1 MSYFC
6 NVKRIRT
13 LISALTALVLFL
25 ISNEMCAAA
34 GDSVGENNFASK
46 MEISLL
52 TCAPGQEVYSLYGHT
67 AIKVD
72 FHAGDSASYL
82 YGGDAMIVNYGMFS
96 FRKPFFILRF
106 VFGLTDYEMGM
117 TTAEDFYAEYR
128 TSGRKVIQQTLN
140 LTTEE
145 KAAIWRALV
154 RNYQP
159 ENREYRYNYFYD
171 NCTTRARD
179 MLVNYINGRVVYADS
194 QKVYPSYRELIHRMN
209 GDCPWARFGNDLLLG
224 VKADK
229 KTDLAEQQFLPFN
242 LMHDFANAKIVDK
255 DGKTRPLVKSTE
267 VIVDATP
274 IGTESSFPL
283 SPLVC
288 AWILF
293 AVVVLSTVI
302 EFVVKGN
309 FWLFDTLLIL
319 LTGCAGI
326 ILFLMLFSQHPTTS
340 TNLQLLLLNPL
351 PLVFAWRVV
360 KNMRGGRVDWFWTFY
375 VALIALFFV
384 GGIFQT
390 YAEGM
395 YILALSLLVRCVRRC
410 PLFQIRIK

>member
-13 LISALTALVLFL
+13 LISALTVLVLFL
-25 ISNEMCAAA
+25 ISNEMRAAT
-34 GDSVGENNFASK
+34 GDSVVEGNSASK

-72 FHAGDSASYL
+72 FHVGDSASYL
-82 YGGDAMIVNYGMFS
+82 YGGDAAIINYGMFS

-128 TSGRKVIQQTLN
+128 ASGRKVIQQTLN

-179 MLVNYINGRVVYADS
+179 MIVNYINGRVAYADS
-194 QKVYPSYRELIHRMN
+194 QKVYPSYRELIHEMN
-209 GDCPWARFGNDLLLG
+209 VNYPWARFGNDLLLG
-224 VKADK
+224 LKADK

-255 DGKTRPLVKSTE
+255 NGKPRPLVKSTE

-274 IGTESSFPL
+274 IEAETSFPL
-283 SPLVC
+283 RPLVC
-288 AWILF
+288 VWILF
-293 AVVVLSTVI
+293 AVVMLSTVI
-302 EFVVKGN
+302 ELVVKGN
-309 FWLFDTLLIL
+309 FWLLDALLML

-351 PLVFAWRVV
+351 PLVFVWRVV
-360 KNMRGGRVDWFWTFY
+360 KNMRRGCADWFWTFY
-375 VALIALFFV
+375 VVLIALFFI

-395 YILALSLLVRCVRRC
+395 YIVALSLLVRCARRC
-410 PLFQIRIK
+410 PLFQIKRR